1 MYTISWRVRSSF
13 IFAFDYLN
21 QADNVRININVD
33 KLGQWDVLLKD
44 VFMLWLSFLHRY
56 TRLIYQLCL
65 LVKYISYILW
75 EPSRNFNTSILSGV
89 NVSVLMICHYLYV
102 KQIVEG
108 TKRVSRSRKSKD
120 MAIKW
125 QKENGKNTNSYLQNT
140 VQKKNIMCYSY
151 GSVRLN
157 SGRKHISSNTIQNVI
172 SSIFH

>member
-108 TKRVSRSRKSKD
+108 TKRVSKSRKSKD
-120 MAIKW
+120 LAIKW
-125 QKENGKNTNSYLQNT
+125 QKYKQLSTKHCTEKKILCVTVT
-140 VQKKNIMCYSY
+140 VQSVSIQVENISQAIPFKMSF
-151 GSVRLN
+151 
-157 SGRKHISSNTIQNVI
+157 HQ
-172 SSIFH
+172 SSINRA